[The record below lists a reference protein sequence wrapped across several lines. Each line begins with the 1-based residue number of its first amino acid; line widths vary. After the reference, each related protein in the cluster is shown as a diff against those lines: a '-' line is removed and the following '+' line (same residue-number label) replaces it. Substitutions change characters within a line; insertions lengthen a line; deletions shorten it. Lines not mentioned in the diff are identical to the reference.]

1 MHHFAVVRFSGSPH
15 HDIAKGRLQ
24 RQSPPALDWN
34 EHASVHVDGALR
46 PVNSSHHS
54 DHAMQRVLE
63 PNRLPND
70 GTLTEL
76 LRDIVPDRTEVLRR
90 VERRHEPSFPV
101 LQAPQLAEV
110 VGCAER
116 RFWEFFTAHIRNPNT
131 RLAYLA
137 AVRRFAVWCE
147 RWDLA
152 LDQVEPMVVA
162 AYIEQLSGALAP
174 ASVKQHLAAL
184 RMLFDWLVVGQVLP
198 FNPASSV
205 RGPKHVVKTGK
216 TPVLSAK
223 ETRTLLDGIDIS
235 TLVGLRDRALLG
247 VLVYSFARVSAA
259 VSLRVADYYTQG
271 PRSFFRLHEKG
282 GRYNVVPAHH
292 TAQAYVDAYLEAAGI
307 GEDRRG
313 PLFRSCEPGRRDA
326 LQDGAM
332 SRLSALKMIKRRARK
347 SGLPAEICAHSFRG
361 TGITEYLRNGGDLKV
376 AARIA
381 GHESTRTTQLY
392 NRLNEEISLDEIER
406 IHI

>member
-1 MHHFAVVRFSGSPH
+1 MFPDLLPAEASATAAPGPR
-15 HDIAKGRLQ
+15 ATT
-24 RQSPPALDWN
+24 PALF
-34 EHASVHVDGALR
+34 SPTGR
-46 PVNSSHHS
+46 
-54 DHAMQRVLE
+54 
-63 PNRLPND
+63 
-70 GTLTEL
+70 
-76 LRDIVPDRTEVLRR
+76 
-90 VERRHEPSFPV
+90 
-101 LQAPQLAEV
+101 
-110 VGCAER
+110 AER

-137 AVRRFAVWCE
+137 AVRRFAEWCE
-147 RWDLA
+147 HRRIA

-162 AYIEQLSGALAP
+162 AYIEQLCGAHAP

-223 ETRTLLDGIDIS
+223 ETRVLLDGIDVA
-235 TLVGLRDRALLG
+235 TLAGLRDRALLG

-271 PRSFFRLHEKG
+271 PRAFFRLHEKG

-292 TAQAYVDAYLEAAGI
+292 TAQAYVDAYLAGAGI
-307 GEDRRG
+307 GEERRG
-313 PLFRSCEPGRRDA
+313 PLFRSCEPGRNDA
-326 LQDGAM
+326 LGDRAM
-332 SRLSALKMIKRRARK
+332 SRLGALRMIKRRARRA
-347 SGLPAEICAHSFRG
+347 GLPVEICAHSFRG
-361 TGITEYLRNGGDLKV
+361 TGITEYLRNGGDLEV

-392 NRLNEEISLDEIER
+392 NRLAEEISLDEIER

>member
-1 MHHFAVVRFSGSPH
+1 MRSVSRTCRVSDSAFRLGLFAWDKVENHACHR
-15 HDIAKGRLQ
+15 R
-24 RQSPPALDWN
+24 R
-34 EHASVHVDGALR
+34 EH
-46 PVNSSHHS
+46 
-54 DHAMQRVLE
+54 
-63 PNRLPND
+63 
-70 GTLTEL
+70 
-76 LRDIVPDRTEVLRR
+76 
-90 VERRHEPSFPV
+90 
-101 LQAPQLAEV
+101 
-110 VGCAER
+110 
-116 RFWEFFTAHIRNPNT
+116 
-131 RLAYLA
+131 
-137 AVRRFAVWCE
+137 
-147 RWDLA
+147 
-152 LDQVEPMVVA
+152 
-162 AYIEQLSGALAP
+162 
-174 ASVKQHLAAL
+174 
-184 RMLFDWLVVGQVLP
+184 QVLP

-223 ETRTLLDGIDIS
+223 ETRALLDGIDVS

-259 VSLRVADYYTQG
+259 GSLRVADYYTQG

-292 TAQAYVDAYLEAAGI
+292 TAQTYVDAYLIAAAI

-313 PLFRSCEPGRRDA
+313 PLFRSCEPGQRDA
-326 LQDGAM
+326 LQDRAM

-347 SGLPAEICAHSFRG
+347 VALPTEICAHSFRG
-361 TGITEYLRNGGDLKV
+361 TGITEYLRNGGDLEI

-392 NRLNEEISLDEIER
+392 NRLPEEISLDEIER

>member
-1 MHHFAVVRFSGSPH
+1 MFPDLIPADASARP
-15 HDIAKGRLQ
+15 A
-24 RQSPPALDWN
+24 PPAR
-34 EHASVHVDGALR
+34 HAATPALFS
-46 PVNSSHHS
+46 PS
-54 DHAMQRVLE
+54 
-63 PNRLPND
+63 
-70 GTLTEL
+70 
-76 LRDIVPDRTEVLRR
+76 
-90 VERRHEPSFPV
+90 ER
-101 LQAPQLAEV
+101 
-110 VGCAER
+110 AER
-116 RFWEFFTAHIRNPNT
+116 RFWEFFTAHIRNRNT

-137 AVRRFAVWCE
+137 AVRRFAEWCE
-147 RWDLA
+147 RRGLA

-162 AYIEQLSGALAP
+162 AYVEQLTAALSP

-216 TPVLSAK
+216 TPILSAK
-223 ETRTLLDGIDIS
+223 ETRAVLDGIDVS
-235 TLVGLRDRALLG
+235 TLVGLRDRAFLG

-292 TAQAYVDAYLEAAGI
+292 VAQEYVDAYLETARI

-326 LQDGAM
+326 LQEKGM
-332 SRLSALKMIKRRARK
+332 SRVSALKMTKRRARK
-347 SGLPAEICAHSFRG
+347 VGAPGRDLRPQLPRHRDHRVPSKWRRPRG
-361 TGITEYLRNGGDLKV
+361 CGPDRRARVHPHHPALQPPPRGDL
-376 AARIA
+376 AR
-381 GHESTRTTQLY
+381 
-392 NRLNEEISLDEIER
+392 
-406 IHI
+406 